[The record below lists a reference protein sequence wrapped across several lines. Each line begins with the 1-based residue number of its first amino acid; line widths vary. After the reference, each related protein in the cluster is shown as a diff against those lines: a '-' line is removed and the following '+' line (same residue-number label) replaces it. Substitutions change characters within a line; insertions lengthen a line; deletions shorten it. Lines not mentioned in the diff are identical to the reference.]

1 MAKLQLPFE
10 LQKPDSDT
18 FVTQATEIG
27 HNGKSVSD
35 ELDTLNETANDNS
48 GKSNA
53 NSISIEQKVN
63 ALISCITTLI
73 EGVVFHSG
81 TPFVS
86 PTALKTQLNLLRLT
100 SASGGSGGGG
110 GTDTSTTSICG
121 QAICG
126 QAICGN

>member
-10 LQKPDSDT
+10 LQKPDAST

-35 ELDTLNETANDNS
+35 ELGTLNESANDNS

-63 ALISCITTLI
+63 ALISCVTTLI

-100 SASGGSGGGG
+100 SASGGGG
-110 GTDTSTTSICG
+110 GTDISTTSICG